1 MRRARIRYDDSVVTR
16 RYPLELL
23 QRAREAKVDTTS
35 RALSIAQRRVTS
47 AEGEIDRR
55 VKAQADLEREIA
67 KTSNDELGLL
77 ERGALRPADLERAAG
92 WRVAADKESATH
104 ERQVDEAKTSLARAR
119 DEAEQKRQT
128 LAYAQRDAELVEHHR
143 DRWVAAETKKAT
155 AKDEESAEETYL
167 ARSSSKADR

>member
-1 MRRARIRYDDSVVTR
+1 MRRSRIRYHDSVVTR

-35 RALSIAQRRVTS
+35 RALSVAQRRVTS
-47 AEGEIDRR
+47 AEGEIERR

-67 KTSNDELGLL
+67 TTSNDELRLL

-92 WRVAADKESATH
+92 WRVAADHDRATH
-104 ERQVDEAKTSLARAR
+104 ERLVDEAKTVLARAR
-119 DEAEQKRQT
+119 DEAEQKRQMV
-128 LAYAQRDAELVEHHR
+128 AHAERDAQLIDRHR
-143 DRWVAAETKKAT
+143 ERWLATESKEAT

-167 ARSSSKADR
+167 ARASSEADR